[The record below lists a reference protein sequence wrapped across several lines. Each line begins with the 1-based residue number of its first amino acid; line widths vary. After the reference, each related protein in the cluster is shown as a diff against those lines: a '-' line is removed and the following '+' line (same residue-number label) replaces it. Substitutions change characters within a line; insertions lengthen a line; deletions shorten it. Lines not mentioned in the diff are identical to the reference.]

1 MRGYKVEGI
10 IIKRRDQG
18 EADRIITLFSRSKG
32 KISLKAKGVRQSNS
46 RRAGSLELFN
56 RVKAGVARGH
66 SDLDILTEVEVLDAY
81 SSWRKFLGRI
91 VIAYQLCETID
102 KLTPDRQ
109 PHPGIFELL
118 ESFLSQI
125 SSLSDDWQETVDSW
139 LTRIVIG
146 LGFLDPG
153 IKPEMN
159 IKDYIEQLSER
170 PINSVKLLKKLSPRQ

>member
-81 SSWRKFLGRI
+81 SSWRIPEFLNCWK
-91 VIAYQLCETID
+91 V
-102 KLTPDRQ
+102 
-109 PHPGIFELL
+109 
-118 ESFLSQI
+118 S
-125 SSLSDDWQETVDSW
+125 
-139 LTRIVIG
+139 
-146 LGFLDPG
+146 
-153 IKPEMN
+153 
-159 IKDYIEQLSER
+159 
-170 PINSVKLLKKLSPRQ
+170 